1 MGFNAAQAVSSLDY
15 DFSAVGG
22 PKGCSPEPSADQVR
36 TMQFALRSL
45 FKLDDTD
52 PVAINERM
60 AALTEAEIRERDAE
74 LIEIYAEVCSQ
85 QPSADEL
92 RALPHRVLQA
102 YIGWLS
108 GELNTPTAGSSA
120 TRRSP
125 APLKSV

>member
-1 MGFNAAQAVSSLDY
+1 VHPG
-15 DFSAVGG
+15 AVGRPG
-22 PKGCSPEPSADQVR
+22 PQHAVR
-36 TMQFALRSL
+36 ARSL

-74 LIEIYAEVCSQ
+74 LIDIYAEVCSQ
-85 QPSADEL
+85 QPSADDL

-108 GELNTPTAGSSA
+108 GELNTPTAGSSV
-120 TRRSP
+120 TKRSL
-125 APLKSV
+125 APVKNG